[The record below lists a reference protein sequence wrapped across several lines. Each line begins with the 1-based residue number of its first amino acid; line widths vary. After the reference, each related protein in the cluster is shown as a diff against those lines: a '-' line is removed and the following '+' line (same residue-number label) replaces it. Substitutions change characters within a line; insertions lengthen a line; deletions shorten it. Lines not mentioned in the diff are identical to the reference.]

1 MRCPGQDWSQWTGEF
16 AFEAPCP
23 KCDAAVEFFKDET
36 SARCPNCG
44 YRFQNPRASFDCAK
58 WCSFAEQCLGF
69 VPEREA
75 ISDPG
80 EGALAGRL
88 IRAVKEAC
96 GADQARVARAMM
108 VFHQAR
114 ELLPKEGGDPRI
126 ILAAA
131 LLLAIAGDRAA
142 RAGQSAA
149 TKGHQPK
156 VGRSVPPAEAARTT
170 AKERQILKD
179 VGLDQDTTDCIC
191 RVIDSRR
198 RGQQLDTIE
207 FQVVSD
213 SELLAKMAAAKE
225 AGGNCRKLLEL
236 AESRLRTESAKRR
249 ARRLFQVSPGEREDE
264 TSTP

>member
-23 KCDAAVEFFKDET
+23 KCGAPVEFFKDET

-44 YRFQNPRASFDCAK
+44 HRFQNPRTSFDCAK

-75 ISDPG
+75 APDPG

-96 GADQARVARAMM
+96 GADHARVARAMM

-131 LLLAIAGDRAA
+131 LLLAIAGDRPA
-142 RAGQSAA
+142 RAAQSAA
-149 TKGHQPK
+149 TDL
-156 VGRSVPPAEAARTT
+156 RSVPAAEAARTT

-198 RGQQLDTIE
+198 TGQPLDTVE

-225 AGGNCRKLLEL
+225 AGGNRQKLLEL
-236 AESRLRTESAKRR
+236 AESRLTTESAKRR
-249 ARRLFQVSPGEREDE
+249 ARRLFQVSPGEPEDE
-264 TSTP
+264 AE